1 MKRSRLLPAYGA
13 RRCHANTA
21 SVTQCF
27 LQNLKVLHSRLHYQN
42 PPLVQKRRFL
52 KPDEQTSLLLSEPL
66 HTLLL
71 GSHCTPLTR
80 MMTLEKPMAK
90 DTALPRQQ
98 LPWMIF
104 AASHNE
110 YKYQKK

>member
-1 MKRSRLLPAYGA
+1 
-13 RRCHANTA
+13 
-21 SVTQCF
+21 
-27 LQNLKVLHSRLHYQN
+27 
-42 PPLVQKRRFL
+42 LVQKRRFL

-90 DTALPRQQ
+90 DIALPRQQ

-110 YKYQKK
+110 YKYQKKSFLRYLKRSKFPNLIVAASTT